1 MKKIIKIFINLN
13 KSVSN
18 ETKKSYPII
27 FSLIFFAS
35 FSEILTIGAVV
46 PVITIIIF
54 PENLINFIFFK
65 DLQIDI
71 NQMRFFIILIFF
83 FLVLLSSI
91 LRIYLMYLN
100 YKISKSI
107 TSDLAGKIFNTYIF
121 QNYEEISGFKS
132 HKIVAAVTDKI
143 EMFANV
149 LFYFFSLLISIML
162 SLCIISSLIFF
173 SNINIIL
180 TLIIFVSFLYL
191 SLIFFSKKK
200 LKNYSIYLND
210 LSDKRVKNL
219 QDCLNNY
226 KNIIL
231 ANSMNLY
238 SKFFFDLDYNFR
250 QTQAKISMIATLP
263 RFLIEALFII
273 TIVLITYIFLENS
286 NYDNSKNII
295 ISVGVIVFGLQKL
308 LPIFQQIY
316 TAFTILTGNM
326 GMISDIEDSIKKYEI
341 SENKR
346 INKITQFKSLDLK
359 NISFRYKGKKD
370 DLIKNFNCS
379 INQCDKIG
387 IIGKSGSGK
396 STLVDII
403 MGLLKP
409 SDGKL
414 ILNNNEMNF
423 QDDKIILRGNFS
435 HVPQNYFML
444 NNSIVDNIVFSF
456 RDDSKSYDETLLK
469 KATNVSELDEFIKN
483 LPEGINTIIGDKGLN
498 ISGGQRQRIALARA
512 LYQNKN
518 ILVLDEATSSLDETT
533 EEKIIKKI
541 EEIYPNLTIL
551 FVTHKKTLQKNF
563 NKLINLDEI

>member
-1 MKKIIKIFINLN
+1 
-13 KSVSN
+13 
-18 ETKKSYPII
+18 
-27 FSLIFFAS
+27 
-35 FSEILTIGAVV
+35 
-46 PVITIIIF
+46 
-54 PENLINFIFFK
+54 
-65 DLQIDI
+65 
-71 NQMRFFIILIFF
+71 
-83 FLVLLSSI
+83 
-91 LRIYLMYLN
+91 
-100 YKISKSI
+100 
-107 TSDLAGKIFNTYIF
+107 
-121 QNYEEISGFKS
+121 
-132 HKIVAAVTDKI
+132 VAAVTDKI

-551 FVTHKKTLQKNF
+551 FVTHKKTLKKNF

>member
-1 MKKIIKIFINLN
+1 
-13 KSVSN
+13 
-18 ETKKSYPII
+18 
-27 FSLIFFAS
+27 
-35 FSEILTIGAVV
+35 
-46 PVITIIIF
+46 
-54 PENLINFIFFK
+54 
-65 DLQIDI
+65 
-71 NQMRFFIILIFF
+71 
-83 FLVLLSSI
+83 
-91 LRIYLMYLN
+91 MYLN

-107 TSDLAGKIFNTYIF
+107 TSDLVGKIFNTYIF

-551 FVTHKKTLQKNF
+551 FVTHKKTLKKNF

>member
-1 MKKIIKIFINLN
+1 M
-13 KSVSN
+13 
-18 ETKKSYPII
+18 
-27 FSLIFFAS
+27 
-35 FSEILTIGAVV
+35 
-46 PVITIIIF
+46 
-54 PENLINFIFFK
+54 
-65 DLQIDI
+65 
-71 NQMRFFIILIFF
+71 
-83 FLVLLSSI
+83 
-91 LRIYLMYLN
+91 
-100 YKISKSI
+100 
-107 TSDLAGKIFNTYIF
+107 
-121 QNYEEISGFKS
+121 
-132 HKIVAAVTDKI
+132 AAVTDKI

-551 FVTHKKTLQKNF
+551 FVTHKKTLKKNF